1 MEKIPS
7 LEANSRSV
15 GQEISESPLPCS
27 QELVSG
33 NYLGAVDS
41 NSHII
46 SHFRKNR
53 FKFLLPSRTKCQVVV
68 SVCNFQLNLSSL
80 SYIQHV
86 TYAAPYPP

>member
-7 LEANSRSV
+7 LEADSSSV
-15 GQEISESPLPCS
+15 GQEISENPLPCS

-33 NYLGAVDS
+33 NYPEAVDS

-53 FKFLLPSRTKCQVVV
+53 FKFIPPSMTKHQVIV
-68 SVCNFQLNLSSL
+68 SF
-80 SYIQHV
+80 
-86 TYAAPYPP
+86 